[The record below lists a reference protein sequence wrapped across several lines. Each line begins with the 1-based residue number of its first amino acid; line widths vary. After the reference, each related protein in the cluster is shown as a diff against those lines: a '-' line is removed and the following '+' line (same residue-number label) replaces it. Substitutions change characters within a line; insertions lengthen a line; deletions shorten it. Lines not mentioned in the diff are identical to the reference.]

1 MFGFISQFNV
11 QLDKSAL
18 MMVILLFEIVFVE
31 NKIKL
36 SGFKCN
42 PFT

>member
-31 NKIKL
+31 NKKL